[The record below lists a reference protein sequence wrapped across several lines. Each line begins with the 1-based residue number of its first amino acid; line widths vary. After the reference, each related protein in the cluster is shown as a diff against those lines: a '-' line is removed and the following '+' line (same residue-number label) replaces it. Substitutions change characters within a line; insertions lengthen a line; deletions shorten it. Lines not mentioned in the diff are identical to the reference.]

1 MKKSEVLQAI
11 QDAKD
16 VYVNVVINGD
26 QIVSFK
32 VSKKEAR
39 DVLKYQASNENNV
52 RAQVVFGNLYIG

>member
-26 QIVSFK
+26 QIVCFK

-39 DVLKYQASNENNV
+39 DVIKYQGIDENNM
-52 RAQVVFGNLYIG
+52 RAQVLLGILYIG